1 MGKGKRVTAAAPRRA
16 VGLGQGVGAIGPEQP
31 RRDDVRVGQSQAG
44 DRGDM
49 RVGRHRWGPGGG
61 GCGRKHV
68 KLIWS

>member
-1 MGKGKRVTAAAPRRA
+1 M
-16 VGLGQGVGAIGPEQP
+16 GLGQGVGAIGPEQP

-61 GCGRKHV
+61 RVWEKTRKV
-68 KLIWS
+68 DLELM